1 VKKLSDKVRSL
12 AIDAGADMVGFAPVE
27 RFANG
32 PEKTRPNYYMPKA
45 QSVVVAGIGFP
56 RSIGEVWGTF
66 AEEGALPGP
75 YMWFGFAYL
84 NWELSRVALKV
95 AKMLESHGYR
105 SLPIP
110 PAHTLVQYRYYEH
123 FDGWNR
129 YLGDFSH
136 KHAALAAGL
145 GTFGWSNLFLT
156 PAYGAR
162 QRFISVI
169 TEAPLEPGELMA
181 GEKLCQPNLCAYTC
195 VETCPIGALSKEK
208 FQEFT
213 MDGRIYRYGA
223 LDHMRCRW
231 CLDGFTQGSGSRTH
245 FEPPEKLTQAEFA
258 HATAK
263 REIPDKGLYLMAF
276 IDFCGKCMHQ
286 CPSPEFKY
294 VPPPIGRFQGRTGC
308 RRLPRGKQK
317 PHLQKK

>member
-1 VKKLSDKVRSL
+1 MTELSETIRSL
-12 AIDAGADMVGFAPVE
+12 AMAAGAEMVGFAPVE
-27 RFANG
+27 RFSAG
-32 PEKTRPNYYMPKA
+32 PEQTRPTYYMA
-45 QSVVVAGIGFP
+45 QARSVVVIGIGFP
-56 RSIGEVWGTF
+56 RAIGDVWGTF

-95 AKMLESHGYR
+95 AKVLEGHGYR

-110 PAHTLVQYRYYEH
+110 PSHTLVQYRYYEH
-123 FDGWNR
+123 FDEWNR

-145 GTFGWSNLFLT
+145 GVFGWSNLFLT
-156 PAYGAR
+156 PDYGAR
-162 QRFISVI
+162 QRLISVI
-169 TEAPLEPGELMA
+169 TEAPLEPGKLIRSQELCRP
-181 GEKLCQPNLCAYTC
+181 ELCHYAC
-195 VETCPIGALSKEK
+195 VETCPIGALRKDQS
-208 FQEFT
+208 QEFT
-213 MDGRIYRYGA
+213 MDGHVYRYGA

-245 FEPPEKLTQAEFA
+245 FEPPNRMRQADFA
-258 HATAK
+258 RASLN

-286 CPSPEFKY
+286 CPSPEFDY
-294 VPPPIGRFQGRTGC
+294 TPRPIERFQDRTGC
-308 RRLPRGKQK
+308 RYLPRKGGS
-317 PHLQKK
+317 